1 MEKDK
6 PNIALA
12 LEAARATG
20 MRLDEFSSL
29 RRAEVEAALRTGV
42 LHLTHPPEVPAL
54 KRVKPCFWH
63 WKKGEC

>member
-1 MEKDK
+1 MAMEKDK

-42 LHLTHPPEVPAL
+42 LHLTHPPG
-54 KRVKPCFWH
+54 
-63 WKKGEC
+63 KG